1 MSLTKFTWT
10 FKSATSTQEGSLSAS
25 SATLYPTLLTISW
38 AWWKEHF
45 NHRLIAELSHTREV
59 HSTESFLDSWLRA
72 VTLLTE
78 MERVVNQSGDHTS
91 MMRIS
96 IFTTLN
102 HICSQWQ
109 TLVQTQTDHNSS
121 SRSKQHHILMVIM
134 SSSVRFSKDLKLYR
148 SCRES
153 DHLTALHLREQS
165 SGIVASSKVINHKEK
180 VKGSSVTF
188 YCDLLI
194 NGQLIDI

>member
-96 IFTTLN
+96 IFTILN

-109 TLVQTQTDHNSS
+109 TLVQTRTDLNSS
-121 SRSKQHHILMVIM
+121 SRSKQLRILMAIM
-134 SSSVRFSKDLKLYR
+134 SSSARFSKDLMLYR
-148 SCRES
+148 RCRES
-153 DHLTALHLREQS
+153 EHLMALHLREQS
-165 SGIVASSKVINHKEK
+165 SGIVVSSRVIN
-180 VKGSSVTF
+180 
-188 YCDLLI
+188 
-194 NGQLIDI
+194 Q